1 MAGHNLKLRAA
12 GSVALLAG
20 LAFFGGCQRE
30 ATEGA
35 APIDAATTM
44 PGRQI
49 AENLCAG
56 CHAIGLEGESP
67 HADAPPFR
75 TLSERY
81 PVRLLEEA
89 LAEGIAVGH
98 KDMPEFQ
105 LEADQVEQLI
115 QYLESIQAK

>member
-1 MAGHNLKLRAA
+1 MAGHILKLQAA
-12 GSVALLAG
+12 GVAAVLAGLALLAG
-20 LAFFGGCQRE
+20 CSRE
-30 ATEGA
+30 ATE
-35 APIDAATTM
+35 APAQTDAAATM

-56 CHAIGLEGESP
+56 CHAIDLEGESP

-98 KDMPEFQ
+98 EDMPEFQ

-115 QYLESIQAK
+115 QYLESIQEK